1 MTEKTRKALWGDP
14 NKPLVIGDIKIPCYV
29 LEDGT
34 RVLSGR
40 GMQSALALGQ
50 RHGALLRRFIEN
62 NAIKPFIDNKLAM
75 GLASPIRFIRP
86 GRGGKLAIGY
96 EATLLVDIC
105 ETVLR
110 ARDNDA
116 LRGAGQIA
124 VAKQCEILTRGMARI
139 GIIALVDEV
148 TGYVEV
154 EKRELLQAILNKWI
168 RDEWAKW
175 TKRFPDEFYKELF
188 RLRNIPYPPQS
199 MKRPQ
204 YIGHWTNDMVYSRLA
219 PGVLKALREK
229 NPRQPFGNRSHR
241 HHQFLTEDLG
251 IPELQ
256 NHLSNVIFLMK
267 SCLNW
272 EDFMKRLN
280 RASTKYGDT
289 LPVPYPDDVNNL

>member
-14 NKPLVIGDIKIPCYV
+14 NKPLNIGDIKIPCYV
-29 LEDGT
+29 LDDGT

-50 RHGALLRRFIEN
+50 SHGALLKRFIDN
-62 NAIKPFIDNKLAM
+62 SAVKPFINDKLAM
-75 GLASPIRFIRP
+75 ELSSPIKFIRP
-86 GRGGKLAIGY
+86 GRGGKVAVGY
-96 EATLLVDIC
+96 EATLLVDLC
-105 ETVLR
+105 EAVLK
-110 ARDNDA
+110 AKDNGA
-116 LRGAGQIA
+116 LHGANQISI
-124 VAKQCEILTRGMARI
+124 AKQCEILTRGLARV

-148 TGYVEV
+148 TGYVEIRD
-154 EKRELLQAILNKWI
+154 RELLQALLDKWI

-175 TKRFPDEFYKELF
+175 TKQFPDDFYKELF

-199 MKRPQ
+199 VKRPQ
-204 YIGHWTNDMVYSRLA
+204 YIGHWTNNIVYSRLN
-219 PGVLKALREK
+219 PGVLKKLKEK
-229 NPRQPFGNRSHR
+229 NPAVSPGQRKHR

-267 SCLNW
+267 SCQTW
-272 EDFMKRLN
+272 TDFMRRLN

-289 LPVPYPDDVNNL
+289 IPLDFEMEEEN

>member
-1 MTEKTRKALWGDP
+1 MIEKIRKALWGNP

-50 RHGALLRRFIEN
+50 RHGALLRRFIDN
-62 NAIKPFIDNKLAM
+62 SAIKPFIDNKLAM
-75 GLASPIRFIRP
+75 GLSSPIKFIRP
-86 GRGGKLAIGY
+86 GRGGKMAVGY

-105 ETVLR
+105 EAILK
-110 ARDNDA
+110 AQDSGA
-116 LRGAGQIA
+116 LRGPSQIA
-124 VAKQCEILTRGMARI
+124 VAKQCEILTRGLARV
-139 GIIALVDEV
+139 GIIALVDEA

-154 EKRELLQAILNKWI
+154 RDRELLQAILDKWI

-188 RLRNIPYPPQS
+188 RLRNVPYPPQS

-204 YIGHWTNDMVYSRLA
+204 YIGHWTNDIVYSRLA

-229 NPRQPFGNRSHR
+229 NPRQLSGDRLYK

-267 SCLNW
+267 SCSTW
-272 EDFMKRLN
+272 GDFIRRLN

-289 LPVPYPDDVNNL
+289 LPVPYPDEDKNP